1 MKHFIFLAAVAML
14 LTSCHHA
21 AEVPLETDFPIVKT
35 FTPEAIEIDK
45 NDTELVEKCISFND
59 RQFVIR
65 SREEFPD
72 DMFGFT
78 SDYTDINFEL
88 YTLIVTYDFTRFI
101 PSFTDFRYY
110 RNNEE
115 KQYNLVVHQYLRQSD
130 LDNSSSDP
138 DSFTRYFRRYA
149 VIVRKN
155 PTSDPVKVWFS
166 YSTDYWTDS

>member
-1 MKHFIFLAAVAML
+1 MKHFTFLAAVAML

-21 AEVPLETDFPIVKT
+21 AEVPLETDFPIVKK
-35 FTPEAIEIDK
+35 FTPEVMEIDK
-45 NDTELVEKCISFND
+45 NDTELVEKCLSFND

-115 KQYNLVVHQYLRQSD
+115 KRYNLVVHQYLRQSD

-138 DSFTRYFRRYA
+138 DSFIRYFRRYA